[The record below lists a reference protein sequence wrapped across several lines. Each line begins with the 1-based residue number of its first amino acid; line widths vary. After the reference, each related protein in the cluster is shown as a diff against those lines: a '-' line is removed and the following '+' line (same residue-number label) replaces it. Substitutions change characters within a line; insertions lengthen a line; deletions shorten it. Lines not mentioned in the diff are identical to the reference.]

1 MYFYLPQIADLLCSL
16 ERVVLLVLFIV
27 ARKKGG
33 LIKNYASSGF
43 SFLRIASH
51 HKKSLGGKSDARGS
65 QRPRPIKQPMQSSRS
80 ALKLTYTYRS
90 NVTVAIGD
98 KETFAITSHFSVNHS
113 VLPQNVLGLV
123 HY

>member
-1 MYFYLPQIADLLCSL
+1 MYFYLPQIADLPCSL

-27 ARKKGG
+27 AQKKGG
-33 LIKNYASSGF
+33 LIKNYVSSGF

-65 QRPRPIKQPMQSSRS
+65 QRPRPITQPRQSSRRT
-80 ALKLTYTYRS
+80 LKLTYTYRS
-90 NVTVAIGD
+90 NVTLAIGD
-98 KETFAITSHFSVNHS
+98 KETSAIIWHFSLNHS
-113 VLPQNVLGLV
+113 VLSQNALGQV